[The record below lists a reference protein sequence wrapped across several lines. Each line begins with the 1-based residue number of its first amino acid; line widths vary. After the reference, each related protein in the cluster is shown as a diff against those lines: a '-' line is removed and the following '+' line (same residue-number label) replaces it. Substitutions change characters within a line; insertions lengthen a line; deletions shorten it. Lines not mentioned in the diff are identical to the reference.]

1 MNPPGILPEYD
12 MKNQNFSRVKTL
24 CILITG
30 MLLLSGCS
38 TTSWTVVSESE
49 TDRSN
54 PEMISSELFMDRSGT
69 VSPEN
74 PVLNITLNAAST
86 YRYSRRI
93 KAERYIHKY
102 RPRAGFVMAGMAGAA
117 LSYYAAFS
125 DNLVSKPTD
134 PQKFALTGTG
144 TALAVMSFMN
154 MKTVGEPIKTG
165 ETRLLRKAGKVTET
179 DTSRANPDAGREALL
194 TIRYLDNVLTENK
207 PLQFENSFLNINLVD
222 EINAELIDP
231 SNNEPVQ
238 ISIRSG
244 DVRYEEEI
252 PVTDIFEQFVIV
264 SARITALRN
273 SPRIGNSNILTDL
286 ANGSQLKKVSEKGG
300 WVKVLYGISETY
312 VSADDV
318 YTILRP
324 SEFATDLSVI
334 TVSEVPFGSVDVE
347 QDIPEKAEK
356 AGGVSGMIISGSRYG
371 NRFSERRFAD
381 RDARLMEEYFSRTLG
396 IPDQQLFRLSDPE
409 GPEDITSLLRRV
421 ENRTDPEDK
430 LVLYLS
436 GYAETEGNRVFLAG
450 GGNQGER
457 ISLNDFFR
465 EVGDFSY
472 ESVIVFADLDFRG
485 TGNSDATLNEL
496 AGIITDTSGP
506 SAVIFASGTDQVNGE
521 YTSDGGEQY
530 RHSIFSYYIAEALK
544 QGRKTVRGV
553 FNHLQRNV
561 SFTSRRIY
569 DRPQQ
574 VRIFGNADIELTN

>member
-1 MNPPGILPEYD
+1 MMQKFPNVITFIVLIAAMILL
-12 MKNQNFSRVKTL
+12 N
-24 CILITG
+24 
-30 MLLLSGCS
+30 GCS

-54 PEMISSELFMDRSGT
+54 PELIRSEFFMERTGTIS
-69 VSPEN
+69 PNN
-74 PVLNITLNAAST
+74 PVMNISLKTAST
-86 YRYSRRI
+86 NRYSRRI

-134 PQKFALTGTG
+134 PQKVALTGTG
-144 TALAVMSFMN
+144 TALVLMSFMN
-154 MKTVGEPIKTG
+154 TKAVGEPIKTG

-179 DTSRANPDAGREALL
+179 DTSMAVADGGRQAYL
-194 TIRYLDNVLTENK
+194 TIRYMDDVLVENK
-207 PLQFENSFLNINLVD
+207 PLQYENSFLNINLVD

-231 SNNEPVQ
+231 SENEPVHV
-238 ISIRSG
+238 SVRSG
-244 DVRYEEEI
+244 DIKYEEEI

-347 QDIPEKAEK
+347 QDIPERAEK
-356 AGGVSGMIISGSRYG
+356 VSNTTGLIISNSRYG
-371 NRFSERRFAD
+371 NRFSERRYAD
-381 RDARLMEEYFSRTLG
+381 RDARLMEEYFSLTLG
-396 IPDQQLFRLSDPE
+396 IPDQNIIRGSEQE
-409 GPEDITSLLRRV
+409 GPGDISSLIRQL
-421 ENRTDPEDK
+421 ENRSESGNK
-430 LVLYLS
+430 LFVYLS
-436 GYAETEGNRVFLAG
+436 GYAETDGNMVYLTG
-450 GGNQGER
+450 SGENGEP
-457 ISLNDFFR
+457 IALNDLFR
-465 EVGDFSY
+465 EISALSFQ
-472 ESVIVFADLDFRG
+472 SVAVFADLDFRG
-485 TGNSDATLNEL
+485 TGTGDEPLRKL
-496 AGIITDTSGP
+496 AGIITGTGGP
-506 SAVIFASGTDQVNGE
+506 SAVIFASGADQQNGE
-521 YTSDGGEQY
+521 YTSAGGEQN
-530 RHSIFSYYIAEALK
+530 RHSIFSYYVAEALK
-544 QGRKTVRGV
+544 LGRTSVRGV

-574 VRIFGNADIELTN
+574 VRLFGNADIELTN